1 MTPTSFPAAAYGK
14 AADRGDEYGVLWTQ
28 QGFTDAAQQSL
39 RKLARAYQFLGDRDG
54 GDTCYP
60 DCFVL
65 WPVEAGGGWLAAR
78 LRDAGKDSLSRPHT
92 LRIDAVF
99 IAPSLAQDNRTGLL
113 GFLEA
118 GAWPSESFE
127 ESRPAF
133 SSFPAAASPEV
144 SRALEGIDLTT
155 SPPTI
160 LRAFHNQGTNSRF
173 ELVLGAEGIPV
184 SARAPAIESPH
195 NGSSSTTQHG
205 GTATTSRTMADRRKT
220 TVQPQHGGL
229 RRLITASGLA
239 LFIGTIGGIFWNRTQ
254 SEPVIRNLNAELVRR
269 EQQHERELAER
280 QRKAQE
286 DYNSLLSQTRHL
298 QETED
303 SFKALA
309 REYGFTNVADL
320 QRELKKR
327 GLTPRPGDPAESAI
341 QRAKRLLKSALT
353 ELDELIDRGVLLQPA
368 REQQQQR

>member
-14 AADRGDEYGVLWTQ
+14 AADRRDEYGVLWTQ

-65 WPVEAGGGWLAAR
+65 WPVEVGGGWLAAR
-78 LRDAGKDSLSRPHT
+78 LRDAGRDSLSRPHT

-99 IAPSLAQDNRTGLL
+99 IAPSLSQDNRTGLL

-127 ESRPAF
+127 DSHSAF
-133 SSFPAAASPEV
+133 TSFPAAASPTV

-155 SPPTI
+155 STPTI
-160 LRAFHNQGTNSRF
+160 LRAFHNQGTNTRF
-173 ELVLGAEGIPV
+173 ELVLDTEGIPV
-184 SARAPAIESPH
+184 SARAPAISSPH
-195 NGSSSTTQHG
+195 NDSASTTQHG
-205 GTATTSRTMADRRKT
+205 GSATTSRTMADRRES

-229 RRLITASGLA
+229 LRLLTTSGLA
-239 LFIGTIGGIFWNRTQ
+239 LAIGMIGGIFWHKAQ
-254 SEPVIRNLNAELVRR
+254 SEPVIRDLNAELVRQ

-286 DYNSLLSQTRHL
+286 DYDSLLSQTRHL

-303 SFKALA
+303 SFRALA

-320 QRELKKR
+320 
-327 GLTPRPGDPAESAI
+327 ESALIKLGLSTRSADPRESRI
-341 QRAKRLLKSALT
+341 QRLQRLYESLGT
-353 ELDELIDRGVLLQPA
+353 EIFSPATPPQPA
-368 REQQQQR
+368 SAPQQPR